1 MALPGVRI
9 GTTKRVGVTV
19 AIQASLSNIQ
29 SSHPWR
35 YQMQTIQE
43 VMSTDVQCVAPTD
56 SIRRA
61 AQLMEEFDVG
71 ALPVLDGDA
80 LVGMITDRDIVM
92 RSSAKGKDP
101 ESDRVGNAM
110 SPEVATC
117 HAAQTVDEVLDAMGD
132 LQIRRVPVV
141 EQDTHKLVGM
151 VALGDLSRTGSN
163 QVDDALRDISSE
175 NQDASRDIH

>member
-1 MALPGVRI
+1 
-9 GTTKRVGVTV
+9 
-19 AIQASLSNIQ
+19 
-29 SSHPWR
+29 
-35 YQMQTIQE
+35 MQTIQE

-101 ESDRVGNAM
+101 ESDRVGNVM

-151 VALGDLSRTGSN
+151 VALGDLSRTGSS
-163 QVDDALRDISSE
+163 QVDDALRDISTE